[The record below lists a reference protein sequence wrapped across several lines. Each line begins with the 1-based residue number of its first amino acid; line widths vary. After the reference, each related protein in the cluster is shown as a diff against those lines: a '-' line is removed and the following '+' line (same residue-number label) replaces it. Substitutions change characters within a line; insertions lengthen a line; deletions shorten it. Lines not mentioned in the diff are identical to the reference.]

1 MSVPG
6 ALGAAGIGASI
17 FGTLLGAA
25 GQKEAG
31 QVQTQ
36 QYNYQAGIAAL
47 NSQIATQNANYA
59 SQQGELTAEKV
70 GLKDRATA
78 GQIVASQGASGV
90 DVNSGSAKSV
100 QESQHTVSTMD
111 LNTIRMNATKTAYD
125 YETSAATSKSQA
137 GAYLAAGQNVTKA
150 TPLNITS
157 SLVGGAGSVASK
169 WLAGSQMGLFGG
181 SGGQTLDGAASVAS
195 GLY

>member
-111 LNTIRMNATKTAYD
+111 LDTIRMNATKTAYD
-125 YETSAATSKSQA
+125 FETQANQFKAQAFMDVAGSQNVQKATST
-137 GAYLAAGQNVTKA
+137 NVA
-150 TPLNITS
+150 T
-157 SLVGGAGSVASK
+157 SLVGGAGSVAQK
-169 WLAGSQMGLFGG
+169 WLQGSQMGLFSG
-181 SGGQTLDGAASVAS
+181 SKSTVSGVDAIAS

>member
-31 QVQTQ
+31 QAQTQ

-111 LNTIRMNATKTAYD
+111 LDTIRMNATKTAYD
-125 YETSAATSKSQA
+125 FETQANQFKAQAFMDVAGSQNVQKATST
-137 GAYLAAGQNVTKA
+137 NVA
-150 TPLNITS
+150 T
-157 SLVGGAGSVASK
+157 SLVGGAGSVAQK
-169 WLAGSQMGLFGG
+169 WLQGSQMGLFSG
-181 SGGQTLDGAASVAS
+181 SKSTVSGVDAIAS